1 MSMKADLELP
11 IRLKPKN
18 VRTCY
23 VCGPDNA
30 RGLQVAFLADG
41 AHGSRALYTARQ
53 EHEGWP
59 GLLHGGVTF
68 SLRRK
73 GLEARCDVVDFP
85 REGQQTT
92 NYQTFREAAAIVN
105 SQAMKYLAIAL
116 VGGKKRSAR
125 LLDILHYS
133 DDC

>member
-1 MSMKADLELP
+1 MSMKADLELS
-11 IRLKPKN
+11 IRLRPKN

-41 AHGSRALYTARQ
+41 AHGSRALYTARP

-68 SLRRK
+68 SLMDEALGWAVPFP
-73 GLEARCDVVDFP
+73 GLYGVTPRIDTPFP
-85 REGQQTT
+85 RTLSLRMRT
-92 NYQTFREAAAIVN
+92 VI
-105 SQAMKYLAIAL
+105 QA
-116 VGGKKRSAR
+116 ST
-125 LLDILHYS
+125 
-133 DDC
+133 

>member
-92 NYQTFREAAAIVN
+92 NYQAFREATAMADW
-105 SQAMKYLAIAL
+105 QTMKYLATAL
-116 VGGKKRSAR
+116 VGGKKEVSKIVGHLALPR
-125 LLDILHYS
+125 
-133 DDC
+133 